1 MNIFPQTHLSE
12 RQMRLLLFTDLLEL
26 ASFLLLEYGTLFCTL
41 LKNKFYL
48 DLFND
53 SKFKNISAN
62 LNSIQVKVM
71 THGSTV
77 KLVGVFCIIKFGSI
91 ELILE
96 FSRWRSW
103 VGFLFYIL
111 IPAQPNSINS
121 PFSIIFFV
129 VLYLPVA
136 PLPRKLP
143 PPKFNNFFFFFF
155 FEKQT
160 HTQGREGKGS

>member
-12 RQMRLLLFTDLLEL
+12 RQMRLLLFTDLPEL
-26 ASFLLLEYGTLFCTL
+26 ASFLLLEYGTLFCAL
-41 LKNKFYL
+41 LKDKFYL

-71 THGSTV
+71 THESTV

-96 FSRWRSW
+96 FSR
-103 VGFLFYIL
+103 
-111 IPAQPNSINS
+111 
-121 PFSIIFFV
+121 
-129 VLYLPVA
+129 
-136 PLPRKLP
+136 
-143 PPKFNNFFFFFF
+143 
-155 FEKQT
+155 
-160 HTQGREGKGS
+160 